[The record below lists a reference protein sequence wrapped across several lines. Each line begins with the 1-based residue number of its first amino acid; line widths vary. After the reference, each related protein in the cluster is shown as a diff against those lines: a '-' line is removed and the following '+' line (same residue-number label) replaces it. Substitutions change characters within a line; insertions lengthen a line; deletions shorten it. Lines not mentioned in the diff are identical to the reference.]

1 MNIVSNLKNL
11 EGIDQGFYKKL
22 KEKGWINPSFL
33 GLLNI
38 NELMKI
44 LNLKPDLIK
53 KSSDLK
59 KIMDKYKKNNH
70 IVSKDCFNL
79 AQSSW
84 HLTTGSIN
92 LDKLLLK
99 KGLPSKK
106 ITLLYGKFRSGK
118 SQIAHQCCVNVYQ
131 QFQEKLPKYVSLFI
145 DTEGTFRPERI
156 QQMADAQGLPVE
168 DVLKRIYVIQI
179 QSNSEFKLAFSKIEE
194 ILLNHE
200 IKFLTIDSL
209 TNYIRLEIAKKE
221 KEVNLIIS
229 EFSQILRKL
238 SKLAI
243 KLNIPILCTSQVLS
257 TMNNFN
263 FFDIVPILSTTLN
276 TYIKEWILLGENPQ
290 ITSML
295 ENTGR
300 RFAHLVNSESS
311 SEEITQFLISTEGIK
326 DFY

>member
-1 MNIVSNLKNL
+1 MSNLKNF
-11 EGIDQGFYKKL
+11 EGIDQDLYKKL
-22 KEKGWINPSFL
+22 KEKGWINPTFL
-33 GLLNI
+33 SLLTI
-38 NELMKI
+38 NELKKF

-53 KSSDLK
+53 KSSNLK
-59 KIMDKYKKNNH
+59 KIMSKYKKNNH
-70 IVSKDCFNL
+70 ILSKDYFTL

-92 LDKLLLK
+92 LDNLLIK
-99 KGLPSKK
+99 KGLPSRK

-118 SQIAHQCCVNVYQ
+118 SQIAHQCCVNSYQ
-131 QFQEKLPKYVSLFI
+131 QFQENLPKFVSLFI

-156 QQMADAQGLPVE
+156 QQMADAMELPVK

-179 QSNSEFKLAFSKIEE
+179 RSNSEFKLAFSKIEE
-194 ILLNHE
+194 IILNHN

-209 TNYIRLEIAKKE
+209 TNYVRLEIAKKE
-221 KEVNLIIS
+221 KEVNLIIT

-238 SKLAI
+238 SNLA
-243 KLNIPILCTSQVLS
+243 KKFNIPVLCTSQVSS

-263 FFDIVPILSTTLN
+263 FFDVVPILSTTLN

-290 ITSML
+290 TTS
-295 ENTGR
+295 TGR
-300 RFAHLVNSESS
+300 RFAHLVNSESNP
-311 SEEITQFLISTEGIK
+311 EEIAQFLISTKGIK

>member
-1 MNIVSNLKNL
+1 MSTLKNL
-11 EGIDQGFYKKL
+11 DGKDQVIYNEL

-33 GLLNI
+33 CLLTM
-38 NELMKI
+38 NEIKKF
-44 LNLKPDLIK
+44 LNLKTELIK
-53 KSSDLK
+53 KPSDLD
-59 KIMDKYKKNNH
+59 KIMVKYKKKNH
-70 IVSKDCFNL
+70 IVGKDYFTL

-92 LDKLLLK
+92 LDNLLLK
-99 KGLPSKK
+99 KGIPSRK
-106 ITLLYGKFRSGK
+106 ITLLYGKFRTGK

-156 QQMADAQGLPVE
+156 QQMADAMGLPFD
-168 DVLKRIYVIQI
+168 DVLKRIYIIQV
-179 QSNSEFKLAFSKIEE
+179 QSNSEFKLAFTKIEE
-194 ILLNHE
+194 IILNNE

-229 EFSQILRKL
+229 EFSIIIRKL
-238 SKLAI
+238 ANISI
-243 KLNIPILCTSQVLS
+243 KFNIPILVTSQVSS

-263 FFDIVPILSTTLN
+263 FFDVVPILSTTLN

-290 ITSML
+290 ITSMP

-300 RFAHLVNSESS
+300 RFAHLVNSESN
-311 SEEITQFLISTEGIK
+311 SEEITQFLITTEGIK

>member
-1 MNIVSNLKNL
+1 MSTLKNL
-11 EGIDQGFYKKL
+11 EGIDQDLFKDL

-33 GLLNI
+33 GLLTI
-38 NELMKI
+38 NELKKF
-44 LNLKPDLIK
+44 LNRKTDLIN
-53 KSSDLK
+53 KSSDLE
-59 KIMDKYKKNNH
+59 KIIDNYKKRNQ
-70 IVSKDCFNL
+70 IVTKNYYNL
-79 AQSSW
+79 AQASW

-99 KGLPSKK
+99 KGLPSRK

-194 ILLNHE
+194 ILLNHK

-209 TNYIRLEIAKKE
+209 TNYIRLEISKKE

-243 KLNIPILCTSQVLS
+243 KLNIPILCTSQVIS

-290 ITSML
+290 ISSMP
-295 ENTGR
+295 ENIGR
-300 RFAHLVNSESS
+300 RFAHLVNSESN
-311 SEEITQFLISTEGIK
+311 SEEITQFIISTEGIK

>member
-1 MNIVSNLKNL
+1 MSTLKNL
-11 EGIDQGFYKKL
+11 EGIDQDLFKDL

-33 GLLNI
+33 GLLTI
-38 NELMKI
+38 NELKKF
-44 LNLKPDLIK
+44 LNRKTDLIN
-53 KSSDLK
+53 KSSDLE
-59 KIMDKYKKNNH
+59 KIIDNYKKRNQ
-70 IVSKDCFNL
+70 IVTRNYNNL
-79 AQSSW
+79 AQTSW

-99 KGLPSKK
+99 KGLPSRK
-106 ITLLYGKFRSGK
+106 ITLLYGKFRTGK
-118 SQIAHQCCVNVYQ
+118 SQIAHQCCVNAYQ

-156 QQMADAQGLPVE
+156 QQMANAQGLPVD

-194 ILLNHE
+194 ILLNYK

-209 TNYIRLEIAKKE
+209 TNYVRLEIAKKE

-243 KLNIPILCTSQVLS
+243 KLNIPILCTSQVIS

-290 ITSML
+290 ISSMP

-300 RFAHLVNSESS
+300 RFAHLVNSESN
-311 SEEITQFLISTEGIK
+311 SEEITQFIISTEGIK
-326 DFY
+326 DFF

>member
-1 MNIVSNLKNL
+1 MSTLKNL
-11 EGIDQGFYKKL
+11 EGIDKDFYKKL

-33 GLLNI
+33 SLLNI
-38 NELMKI
+38 LELKKF
-44 LNLKPDLIK
+44 LNIKTSLIK
-53 KSSDLK
+53 KLSDLDE
-59 KIMDKYKKNNH
+59 IIDKYKKKNH
-70 IVSKDCFNL
+70 IASKNYFNL

-118 SQIAHQCCVNVYQ
+118 SQIAHQCCVNSYR

-179 QSNSEFKLAFSKIEE
+179 QSNSEFKLAFAKIEN
-194 ILLNHE
+194 ILLNHK
-200 IKFLTIDSL
+200 IKFMTIDSL
-209 TNYIRLEIAKKE
+209 TNYVRLEIAKKE
-221 KEVNLIIS
+221 KEVNLIIT

-243 KLNIPILCTSQVLS
+243 KLNIPILCTSQVSS
-257 TMNNFN
+257 TMSNFN

-290 ITSML
+290 ITSMS
-295 ENTGR
+295 ENVGR
-300 RFAHLVNSESS
+300 RFAHLVNSEINA
-311 SEEITQFLISTEGIK
+311 EEIIQFLITTEGII

>member
-1 MNIVSNLKNL
+1 MSTLKNL
-11 EGIDQGFYKKL
+11 EGIDQDLFKIL

-33 GLLNI
+33 GLLTI
-38 NELMKI
+38 YELRKF
-44 LNLKPDLIK
+44 LNLKPDLINI
-53 KSSDLK
+53 SSNLE
-59 KIMDKYKKNNH
+59 KIVDKYKKKNH
-70 IVSKDCFNL
+70 IASKNYFNL

-118 SQIAHQCCVNVYQ
+118 SQIAHQCCVNSYR

-156 QQMADAQGLPVE
+156 QQMANAQRLPVE
-168 DVLKRIYVIQI
+168 DVLKRIYVVQI

-194 ILLNHE
+194 ILLNHK

-209 TNYIRLEIAKKE
+209 TNYVRLEIAKKE
-221 KEVNLIIS
+221 KEVNLLIS

-243 KLNIPILCTSQVLS
+243 KLNIPILCTSQVSS

-263 FFDIVPILSTTLN
+263 FFDVVPILSTTLN

-290 ITSML
+290 ITSMP

-300 RFAHLVNSESS
+300 RFAHLVNSEISP
-311 SEEITQFLISTEGIK
+311 EEIIQFLIKTEGIT
-326 DFY
+326 DFC

>member
-1 MNIVSNLKNL
+1 VSNLKNF
-11 EGIDQGFYKKL
+11 EGIDQDLFKKL

-33 GLLNI
+33 GLLTI
-38 NELMKI
+38 NELTKF
-44 LNLKPDLIK
+44 LDLKPDSIK

-70 IVSKDCFNL
+70 IVSKDFFNL
-79 AQSSW
+79 AKSSW

-92 LDKLLLK
+92 LNNLLSNR
-99 KGLPSKK
+99 GLASRK

-118 SQIAHQCCVNVYQ
+118 SQIAHQCCVNAYQ
-131 QFQEKLPKYVSLFI
+131 QYQENLPKYVSLFI

-156 QQMADAQGLPVE
+156 QQMAEFMELPVD

-179 QSNSEFKLAFSKIEE
+179 QSYSEFKLAFTKIEE
-194 ILLNHE
+194 LISNHE

-209 TNYIRLEIAKKE
+209 TNYVRLEIAKKE
-221 KEVNLIIS
+221 KEVNLIIT

-238 SKLAI
+238 SNFAI
-243 KLNIPILCTSQVLS
+243 KLNIPVLCTSQVSS

-263 FFDIVPILSTTLN
+263 FFDVVPILSTTLN

-290 ITSML
+290 ISS
-295 ENTGR
+295 TGR
-300 RFAHLVNSESS
+300 RFAHLVNSESN
-311 SEEITQFLISTEGIK
+311 SEEIIQFLISTEGIK